1 MTPASATYTTQAKPI
16 SLNNAYKNV
25 KGRGRVKTAEYK
37 AWIMA
42 LQYEFKSQLRHKIE
56 GPYKLIIRVNQH
68 VTKADVDNLIKPIS
82 DVLVSIGAT
91 DDDRKMRGVDI
102 EYEDREDTIIW
113 ITGYGRAA

>member
-1 MTPASATYTTQAKPI
+1 MTLAQATYTTQAKPI

-25 KGRGRVKTAEYK
+25 GGKGRVKTKEYK
-37 AWIMA
+37 IWFAALAW
-42 LQYEFKSQLRHKIE
+42 EFKGQLKRKIE

-68 VTKADVDNLIKPIS
+68 VTKADIDNLVKPIS

-102 EYEDREDTIIW
+102 EYEDREDTIVW
-113 ITGYGRAA
+113 IVGSGEK